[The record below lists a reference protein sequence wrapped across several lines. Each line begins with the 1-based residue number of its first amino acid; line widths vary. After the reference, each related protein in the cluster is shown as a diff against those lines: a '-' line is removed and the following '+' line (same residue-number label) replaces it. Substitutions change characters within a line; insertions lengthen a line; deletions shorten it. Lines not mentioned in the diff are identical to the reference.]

1 MKKEY
6 NSDDDSVRAV
16 KKDESGQQTII
27 GSISINFQNNQ
38 LNFQL
43 QNFLFLIIFYYSK
56 LVNID
61 FSIIDIIL
69 KDAES
74 AEDNKIRH
82 RYYADFINTSFKE
95 KII

>member
-6 NSDDDSVRAV
+6 NSDDDSVRVV

-82 RYYADFINTSFKE
+82 RYYTDFINTSFKE